1 MPVLICHSHCPTL
14 DPVLF
19 LVTSALTH
27 LLSDGTWLEEEN
39 IYLLTEHLLYTSH
52 FYPDIDPMASRR
64 QSHVLGPAGTYGL
77 RLV

>member
-14 DPVLF
+14 DPVLC

-39 IYLLTEHLLYTSH
+39 IYLLTEHLLYTRQ
-52 FYPDIDPMASRR
+52 FYPDIHPDSLQKAVTCIGP
-64 QSHVLGPAGTYGL
+64 PAGTSAYA
-77 RLV
+77 